1 MYTYIVQPTKPCP
14 AARRRSRLEIR
25 LHCWERVSPGSPSGG
40 ETPEPQSP
48 VAVPAEASDTATNSS
63 QITPQNVG
71 FDTTQE
77 VRHGPES
84 DGSNT
89 RSEEASKSE
98 NPLTRPEQSKR
109 KGEDLEADMKEPKCK
124 KGPSKAPG
132 KSQPASKVR
141 SKARDKTYSTPIS
154 SKSFSD
160 LTEISQKIL
169 EPDDVHEI
177 LAQKSDEKD
186 HHRLG
191 FLTRLFFAIA
201 SPRAFRQL
209 GEACTI
215 VRHHHESLMS
225 YPGDDDSVL
234 MRALD
239 RLDGG
244 TAVCTILRR
253 FYLVRLLEHRIRR
266 EGYYRGRRST
276 RIGVNRTQDHQRID
290 MLTEDLNNQLGQPNR
305 RRRRGRANTNAFAD
319 LLATFYPHLKR
330 PDKQN
335 PSADDREYREK
346 S

>member
-1 MYTYIVQPTKPCP
+1 M
-14 AARRRSRLEIR
+14 R
-25 LHCWERVSPGSPSGG
+25 
-40 ETPEPQSP
+40 
-48 VAVPAEASDTATNSS
+48 
-63 QITPQNVG
+63 
-71 FDTTQE
+71 
-77 VRHGPES
+77 
-84 DGSNT
+84 
-89 RSEEASKSE
+89 
-98 NPLTRPEQSKR
+98 
-109 KGEDLEADMKEPKCK
+109 EPKCR
-124 KGPSKAPG
+124 KGSSKAPR

-209 GEACTI
+209 RKACTI
-215 VRHHHESLMS
+215 VRHHHKSLMS
-225 YPGDDDSVL
+225 YPGNDDSVL
-234 MRALD
+234 MRALNM
-239 RLDGG
+239 LDVG

-253 FYLVRLLEHRIRR
+253 FCLVRLLEHRIRR
-266 EGYYRGRRST
+266 ENYYRGRRST
-276 RIGVNRTQDHQRID
+276 RVGVNRTQDHQRID
-290 MLTEDLNNQLGQPNR
+290 IVTEDLNNQLGQPNR

-319 LLATFYPHLKR
+319 LLVIFYPHLKR

-346 S
+346 Y